1 MSNHRPQTPSDYS
14 PFIAMELELHG
25 ERFDVA
31 AIGPESIRLRNARPM
46 PPGQGTVR
54 LTVND
59 NVTILVIDLYD
70 GVAVDQARQAYT
82 LINQIEGAEA

>member
-1 MSNHRPQTPSDYS
+1 MSNYRPQTISDYS

-31 AIGPESIRLRNARPM
+31 AIGPNWIRLRNPRPM

-59 NVTILVIDLYD
+59 NVTILVIDLYH
-70 GVAVDQARQAYT
+70 GISVDQVRHAYT
-82 LINQIEGAEA
+82 LIDQIEGAAA

>member
-1 MSNHRPQTPSDYS
+1 MPNHQPQTMSDYS

-31 AIGPESIRLRNARPM
+31 AIGPESLRLRNARPM

-54 LTVND
+54 LTVKD
-59 NVTILVIDLYD
+59 NVTILVIDLYH
-70 GVAVDQARQAYT
+70 GIAVDQTRQVYT
-82 LINQIEGAEA
+82 LINQIEGAAA

>member
-1 MSNHRPQTPSDYS
+1 MSDYS

-31 AIGPESIRLRNARPM
+31 AIGPESVRLRNAKSM

-54 LTVND
+54 LTVKD
-59 NVTILVIDLYD
+59 NVTILVIDLYQ
-70 GVAVDQARQAYT
+70 GIAVDRARQAYT
-82 LINQIEGAEA
+82 LINQIEGAAA